1 MASQTLLAH
10 LAETYADMF
19 GQKSD
24 VGAFVAWAEAALA
37 ANAPVGTG
45 FADDSGAI
53 TVRLQSGDQYAL
65 CRNAA
70 SKVSSFP
77 SVQIT
82 GQADRK
88 GGLAPASTD
97 IPITG
102 G

>member
-1 MASQTLLAH
+1 MASQTLLSH
-10 LAETYADMF
+10 LATTYADQF
-19 GQKSD
+19 GKKSD
-24 VGAFVAWAEAALA
+24 VGAFIAWAEATLA

-65 CRNAA
+65 CPPTAA
-70 SKVSSFP
+70 RLSAFP
-77 SVQIT
+77 SVPIT

-88 GGLAPASTD
+88 GGVVPSTD

>member
-1 MASQTLLAH
+1 MASQTLLSH
-10 LAETYADMF
+10 LAKTYADLF

-24 VGAFVAWAEAALA
+24 VGAFVAWAEATLA

-45 FADDSGAI
+45 FSDDSGAI

-65 CRNAA
+65 CRNSAA
-70 SKVSSFP
+70 AVSSFP
-77 SVQIT
+77 SVPIT

-88 GGLAPASTD
+88 GGAVPSTD
-97 IPITG
+97 RPITG

>member
-10 LAETYADMF
+10 LATVYADQF

-24 VGAFVAWAEAALA
+24 VGDFVAWAEAALA

-45 FADDSGAI
+45 FADGSGAI

-65 CRNAA
+65 CQTPAA
-70 SKVSSFP
+70 QTQAFA
-77 SVQIT
+77 SVPIT

-88 GGLAPASTD
+88 GGMIPSTD